1 MVRRP
6 RAEGPVLRAANGRH
20 LATWLAALG
29 LAACTPET
37 SPEQQVRAVIEA
49 GERAAESRDA
59 TALAAL
65 VADDYADG
73 RGNDADGIRR
83 YARGYLFAHQSVRLV
98 TRIDEV
104 ELMGDEL
111 ARVQVSV
118 GMLGR
123 DAEAESAWDLAAD
136 VRVFDLRL
144 ALDDG
149 EWRVIR
155 ADWQ

>member
-1 MVRRP
+1 M
-6 RAEGPVLRAANGRH
+6 
-20 LATWLAALG
+20 
-29 LAACTPET
+29 
-37 SPEQQVRAVIEA
+37 IEA

-65 VADDYADG
+65 VADDYADR

-83 YARGYLFAHQSVRLV
+83 YARGYLLTHQSVRLV

-123 DAEAESAWDLAAD
+123 DAEADSAWDLAAD
-136 VRVFDLRL
+136 IRVFDLRL